1 MGSENF
7 EVVKQHIVDAKE
19 ASAAFLENIK
29 DDPSDFKAVHANLRS
44 FVLYR
49 FFLMDDDP
57 QTDSI
62 DELSRMRLRKLAE
75 INKRGMLQD
84 LSNNCVGVSSET
96 MKKALLIM
104 TLQKQLGIV
113 FDSEENDTLAQL
125 AQSIVRQ
132 LAS

>member
-62 DELSRMRLRKLAE
+62 DELLRKLAE

>member
-7 EVVKQHIVDAKE
+7 EAVKRRIVDAKE

-62 DELSRMRLRKLAE
+62 DELSRMSLRKLAE

-104 TLQKQLGIV
+104 TLQKQLGV
-113 FDSEENDTLAQL
+113 TFDPEENDTLAQL
-125 AQSIVRQ
+125 AQRIVRQ

>member
-7 EVVKQHIVDAKE
+7 EVVKRHIVDAKE
-19 ASAAFLENIK
+19 SSAAFLENIK

-62 DELSRMRLRKLAE
+62 DELSRMSLRKLAE

-84 LSNNCVGVSSET
+84 LSNNCVGVNSET

-113 FDSEENDTLAQL
+113 FD
-125 AQSIVRQ
+125 
-132 LAS
+132 